1 MKQFP
6 ITRKQHW
13 VFLIV
18 FSLCA
23 LLGLASLV
31 IAEIYLPRNPGG
43 MAGRMAMYR
52 SMGLG
57 SLAWLGIAV
66 WSGYFLW
73 TDKDL
78 EQKSIS
84 N

>member
-31 IAEIYLPRNPGG
+31 IAEICLPRNPGG

-57 SLAWLGIAV
+57 SLAWLGIAI
-66 WSGYFLW
+66 WSGYCLW
-73 TDKDL
+73 TDTDL

>member
-1 MKQFP
+1 MKPFS
-6 ITRKQHW
+6 ISRKQYW

-23 LLGLASLV
+23 LLGLTSLV

-52 SMGLG
+52 SLGLW

-66 WSGYFLW
+66 WSGYRLW
-73 TDKDL
+73 ISKSSDL
-78 EQKSIS
+78 EIR
-84 N
+84 

>member
-23 LLGLASLV
+23 LFGLISLV
-31 IAEIYLPRNPGG
+31 VAEVYLPRNPGG
-43 MAGRMAMYR
+43 MAGRAAMFR

-57 SLAWLGIAV
+57 TLAWLGIAV
-66 WSGYFLW
+66 WSGHALW
-73 TDKDL
+73 KTRSLSHK
-78 EQKSIS
+78 
-84 N
+84 